1 MENGNKDE
9 KKEWRDW
16 GCLSSIVMIRDFYR
30 TLNGFS
36 LVARNIDEAHA
47 LAGVLKDYCQ
57 VLEVLDVSGKVVDLA
72 GRFRMSEWEAKDA
85 ARAAVDRYMD
95 EWEERNA

>member
-16 GCLSSIVMIRDFYR
+16 GCLSSIVMIRDFYK
-30 TLNGFS
+30 TLNGFA
-36 LVARNIDEAHA
+36 LVARNIEEAHA
-47 LAGVLKDYCQ
+47 LAGALKDYCQ
-57 VLEVLDVSGKVVDLA
+57 ELAVRDVSGDVVDLA
-72 GRFRMSEWEAKDA
+72 GRFRMSVWEAKDA